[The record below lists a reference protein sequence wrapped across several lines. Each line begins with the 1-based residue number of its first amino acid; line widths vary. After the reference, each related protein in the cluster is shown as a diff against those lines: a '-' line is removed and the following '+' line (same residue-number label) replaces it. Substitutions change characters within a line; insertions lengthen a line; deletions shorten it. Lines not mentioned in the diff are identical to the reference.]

1 MRGSHLGVLIQGRSS
16 GDALPKVFM
25 PGMLTQGCPSTG
37 PWPAHPPEA
46 TRLGAPTQGCPRT
59 GGPPPAGTHPGMT
72 DVAVGAPVGR
82 REEPGSVT
90 SPRVGGA
97 RRDPR
102 PGRSRRQRGALKT
115 TGQQSCPLPGPPPVP
130 LPVPPP
136 PRELPAPPGLE
147 GHHAPGQVT
156 AATRSG
162 VQVRD
167 PRGCGGTRRDVSA
180 PPTGLR
186 HPSVSPVPRAT
197 LRDGAEGSAPTAEQR
212 NPVPGGALPG
222 VSGGGWDGAGGTE
235 PQPPPPRLQQP
246 SGMEPQPRSRA
257 GTPVLGGSAPPRS
270 QALAGGGSGHP
281 RPCRGEGDSFRWGWK

>member
-1 MRGSHLGVLIQGRSS
+1 
-16 GDALPKVFM
+16 M

-59 GGPPPAGTHPGMT
+59 GGPPPAATHPGMPE
-72 DVAVGAPVGR
+72 VAVGAPVGR

-90 SPRVGGA
+90 SPPVGGA

-136 PRELPAPPGLE
+136 PPRELPAPPGLE

-156 AATRSG
+156 AATLSG

-167 PRGCGGTRRDVSA
+167 PRGCGGTRRDVSV

-186 HPSVSPVPRAT
+186 HPSVSPVPRVT

-212 NPVPGGALPG
+212 NPVPGR
-222 VSGGGWDGAGGTE
+222 GGLYRGCRAEGGME
-235 PQPPPPRLQQP
+235 PAAPSPSRPPRLQQP

-257 GTPVLGGSAPPRS
+257 GTPVPGGSAPPRS
-270 QALAGGGSGHP
+270 RALAGSGSGHP